1 MFVARELERF
11 WSLAR
16 GVVEAKCLDQ
26 AMKELCSLSKP
37 QGRRFVAI
45 LQYGYK
51 IQLLPMARVYIYIWV
66 IYNISLTWI
75 KPIWGW
81 FPGREWQGYVYL
93 HDKCGKSNNRGFTC
107 FSPMNSYTRDL
118 ALSNRGHHKWPNSL
132 RLHNDKAFSPTT
144 TIFKGQLNHLL
155 NLYRQWYMVSPKSQ
169 IKHQKRCW

>member
-1 MFVARELERF
+1 MFVASVRQKVCRKHNGDFFRWESSNGF
-11 WSLAR
+11 GQLAR

-51 IQLLPMARVYIYIWV
+51 IQLLPMARVYIYIYICV
-66 IYNISLTWI
+66 NYNISLTWI

-93 HDKCGKSNNRGFTC
+93 HDKCGKSNNRDFTC

-132 RLHNDKAFSPTT
+132 RLHNDKGVLTNDNDLQGPTQSP
-144 TIFKGQLNHLL
+144 
-155 NLYRQWYMVSPKSQ
+155 
-169 IKHQKRCW
+169 